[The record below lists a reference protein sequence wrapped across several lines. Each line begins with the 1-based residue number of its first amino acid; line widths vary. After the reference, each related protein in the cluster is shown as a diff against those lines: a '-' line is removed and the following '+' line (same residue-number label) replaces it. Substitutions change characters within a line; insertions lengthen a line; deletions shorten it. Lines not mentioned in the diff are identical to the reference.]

1 MFHSHA
7 HRLIYCVINP
17 LLDKHGVNGAM
28 LAAAPPLQ
36 QSRAFARALT
46 AFGAEVSCDD
56 PVILNRHFGPLG
68 RIGFTSRGP
77 LNTDHM
83 RDLRRDGMRV
93 FNAEHD
99 RPQIY
104 KAAGF
109 RQIITPAHM
118 AQWDLSPSAQDRRTA
133 MHPKWRNQLRKA
145 EACNLRIREVAWD
158 GAPHPLFTHAAALA
172 KRRRYRPL
180 PTALLA
186 TFASLARN
194 DALIF
199 EAYDKGLLIAAI
211 LVLRH
216 GPTATY
222 QTAWTSAQGRI
233 CHAHNLLLSH
243 SANRL
248 AALGHKTFDL
258 GLVETDHAAPL
269 ARFKLRT
276 GAHVRKLG
284 GTWIAIPGL

>member
-1 MFHSHA
+1 
-7 HRLIYCVINP
+7 
-17 LLDKHGVNGAM
+17 
-28 LAAAPPLQ
+28 
-36 QSRAFARALT
+36 
-46 AFGAEVSCDD
+46 
-56 PVILNRHFGPLG
+56 
-68 RIGFTSRGP
+68 
-77 LNTDHM
+77 
-83 RDLRRDGMRV
+83 
-93 FNAEHD
+93 
-99 RPQIY
+99 
-104 KAAGF
+104 
-109 RQIITPAHM
+109 
-118 AQWDLSPSAQDRRTA
+118 
-133 MHPKWRNQLRKA
+133 
-145 EACNLRIREVAWD
+145 
-158 GAPHPLFTHAAALA
+158 
-172 KRRRYRPL
+172 L

-248 AALGHKTFDL
+248 ATLGHQTFDL
-258 GLVETDHAAPL
+258 GLVETNHTATL

-276 GAHVRKLG
+276 GARLLRLG

>member
-1 MFHSHA
+1 MALIHRAINHA
-7 HRLIYCVINP
+7 
-17 LLDKHGVNGAM
+17 LDKRPVNGAM
-28 LAAAPPLQ
+28 MPASRPLQQYPLQ
-36 QSRAFARALT
+36 QSAAFAHALT
-46 AFGAEVSCDD
+46 AFGTDVSCDA
-56 PVILNRHFGPLG
+56 PVILNRQFGPLG

-77 LNTDHM
+77 LNTNHM
-83 RDLRRDGMRV
+83 RDLRRDGLRV

-99 RPQIY
+99 HPAIY

-109 RQIITPAHM
+109 AQIITPAHL
-118 AQWDLSPSAQDRRTA
+118 AEWDLRASAQDRRA
-133 MHPKWRNQLRKA
+133 ALHPKWRNQLRKA
-145 EACNLRIREVAWD
+145 EAANLRIREVAWR
-158 GAPHPLFTHAAALA
+158 GAAHPLFDHADALVQ
-172 KRRRYRPL
+172 KRRYKPL
-180 PTALLA
+180 PTALIA
-186 TFASLARN
+186 TFASLTPLG
-194 DALIF
+194 ALIF
-199 EAYDKGLLIAAI
+199 EAYDRGHLIAAI

-233 CHAHNLLLSH
+233 RHAHNLLLAH

-248 AALGHKTFDL
+248 ASLGHLTFDL

-276 GAHVRKLG
+276 GAHLRRLG